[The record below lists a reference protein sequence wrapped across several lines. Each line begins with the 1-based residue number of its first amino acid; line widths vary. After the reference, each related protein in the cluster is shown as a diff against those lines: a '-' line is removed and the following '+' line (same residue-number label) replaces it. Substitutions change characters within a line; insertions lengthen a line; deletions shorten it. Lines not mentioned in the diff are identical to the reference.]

1 MIPLLKNEWIK
12 LWNKK
17 QTWFFLGAIVIF
29 MLGLTIIYNSIIVT
43 DTMDAGDGNW
53 TIQLETEIAEQE
65 EILESDMEEEWMQ
78 EYAERIIEENEEML
92 EAGINPNEMNN
103 AIFMNDTAL
112 GIASFVTLFTVII
125 ASSIVSSE
133 IDNGTMKHLL
143 IRPFERW
150 QVLLAKFMTVV
161 AFSIVMMV
169 VLLLSNWLMGTIAFG
184 LGSFSTPIME
194 SNFQGGILYS
204 TVGEVLPQKI
214 GFYLLN
220 MLMFVIVSF
229 SLSILFKS
237 QTLAVGIG
245 VFILFF
251 TSMAQGFS
259 MLLADTAWYKFIFI
273 AHLDLPAYVVSDEI
287 MPGVGLG
294 FSITVLAVYAI
305 VFLGASGVYFQ
316 KKDLM

>member
-1 MIPLLKNEWIK
+1 MISLLKNEWIK

-17 QTWFFLGAIVIF
+17 QTWFFLGAIVVF
-29 MLGLTIIYNSIIVT
+29 MLGLTIIYQTIIVNDMT
-43 DTMDAGDGNW
+43 SSGEGDW
-53 TIQLETEIAEQE
+53 KIQLETEIAEQE
-65 EILESDMEEEWMQ
+65 EILEGDLEEDWMQ
-78 EYAERIIEENEEML
+78 DNAERVIAENEEML
-92 EAGINPNEMNN
+92 EVGINPNEMNN

-112 GIASFVTLFTVII
+112 GIASLITLFTVII

-150 QVLLAKFMTVV
+150 QVLLAKFITVV

-169 VLLLSNWLMGTIAFG
+169 VLLLSNFIMGTVTFG
-184 LGSFSTPIME
+184 SGSFSTPIME
-194 SNFQGGILYS
+194 SSFQGGILYT
-204 TVGEVLPQKI
+204 TVADVLPQKI
-214 GFYLLN
+214 GLYFLS
-220 MLMFVIVSF
+220 MIMFIIIAF

-245 VFILFF
+245 IFILFF
-251 TSMAQGFS
+251 TSMAQGFT
-259 MLLADTAWYKFIFI
+259 MLLADTAWYKFLFI
-273 AHLDLPAYVVSDEI
+273 AHMELPSYVVVDEI
-287 MPGVGLG
+287 MPGVGIW
-294 FSITVLAVYAI
+294 FSLLILAMYAI